1 MADATE
7 KRIRISN
14 MLAVLMG
21 GVAVGVDLVQGILT
35 TGVIGIAIN
44 SFISIFAW
52 LMFWFWFKMHGVGF
66 LDGKLV
72 LKSVTMWG
80 AGLIELVPL
89 INNLPAWTVAIV
101 IMLFIVKAEDA
112 IYNKTGKSI
121 NMAKNLKKSA

>member
-1 MADATE
+1 
-7 KRIRISN
+7 